1 MTEKSTRPRV
11 RVTIVSLWSKID
23 GLEGI
28 LSHRDH
34 NVTYSIVIPA
44 GDTDEDTLEAAFM
57 LTNLDTRPNAAH
69 ACSTTVGDLM
79 LLNRQWWFVDRTG
92 FIAITEAE
100 ARQVKELSSTETGR
114 GWAYLRDQKL
124 VTGETLL

>member
-1 MTEKSTRPRV
+1 
-11 RVTIVSLWSKID
+11 
-23 GLEGI
+23 
-28 LSHRDH
+28 
-34 NVTYSIVIPA
+34 
-44 GDTDEDTLEAAFM
+44 
-57 LTNLDTRPNAAH
+57 
-69 ACSTTVGDLM
+69 M